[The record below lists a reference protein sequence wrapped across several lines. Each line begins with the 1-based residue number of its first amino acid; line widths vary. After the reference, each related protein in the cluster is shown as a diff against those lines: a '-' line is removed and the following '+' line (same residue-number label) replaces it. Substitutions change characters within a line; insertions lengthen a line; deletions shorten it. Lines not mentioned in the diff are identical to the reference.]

1 MTRLCA
7 MASRVPRRRALAAL
21 VASVAFLA
29 YRSIPFV
36 APTQEHPGR
45 GSLVPKSSMVQP
57 MPSTV
62 EVDAIADG
70 RIFVSIAAYAD
81 PELPSTMMSLLNA
94 AERPELIHFGIV
106 WQGPGSGF
114 AAEDLSQLAKLWN
127 ADDVNERFVTDM
139 QLPHGSRVPWKF
151 LTVRGCRRFTGS
163 VSAKK
168 WQCDGWQ
175 EKIHGRSLVYFG
187 ERHEQA
193 AILDAQ
199 VSMLEYWSQTVR
211 TPALVLEMFTQ
222 DQQFILDRWNSEVP
236 DVLQQLYLDSGG
248 DFELSHYIPLLDAAT
263 AAGVRLVA
271 GFPTRE
277 AARRIIQDPASEE
290 VSQMALLHHQLGPA
304 IEDHFRL
311 FAALIAG
318 EAPMEEGPLP
328 QRGRRIFPA
337 QCWKDLECA
346 KVVASLLPS
355 HSSMVVTGCGHTDF
369 ALGIPCRVRALA
381 AVPVADEVIV
391 TCREQGE
398 VVTWTFRTHSLAD
411 LLDMLDGRVRSIR
424 MPAEDARGP
433 CWARY
438 LAQLLWEK
446 EELQLQLD
454 SHMRFV
460 PGWDTKARAEL
471 KFCSQNSEKP
481 ILCSYGAGYSL
492 GTPYWETPKGSSQTS
507 VNCAN
512 TFDSDGILLIKAR
525 ELKAPL
531 DEPRK
536 HYFWGAQFSF
546 SSADVL
552 CEVPYDPQLQM
563 LFFGEE
569 ILMAVRFFT
578 HGWDVFTP
586 KEQLFFHLW
595 ERDYRRVYW
604 KDNRELFASL
614 LKESQ
619 CRVVSQLE
627 TGQAA
632 AGTETWPLPGG
643 GVSNP
648 EKDHFSLGT
657 RRTLEDYQVSWE
669 EFRAK
674 FRSERWVESPKY
686 ACFFWDRFAIFVAH

>member
-1 MTRLCA
+1 
-7 MASRVPRRRALAAL
+7 MAPS
-21 VASVAFLA
+21 
-29 YRSIPFV
+29 
-36 APTQEHPGR
+36 QEKR
-45 GSLVPKSSMVQP
+45 GSLVPKSSMAP
-57 MPSTV
+57 KPGMV

-70 RIFVSIAAYAD
+70 RIFVSIAAYDD
-81 PELPSTMMSLLNA
+81 PELPNTMLSLLSA

-114 AAEDLSQLAKLWN
+114 AAEDLSELAKFWT
-127 ADDVNERFVTDM
+127 AEVNERFVTDM
-139 QLPHGSRVPWKF
+139 QLPHGSVPLW
-151 LTVRGCRRFTGS
+151 
-163 VSAKK
+163 
-168 WQCDGWQ
+168 
-175 EKIHGRSLVYFG
+175 E
-187 ERHEQA
+187 
-193 AILDAQ
+193 
-199 VSMLEYWSQTVR
+199 
-211 TPALVLEMFTQ
+211 
-222 DQQFILDRWNSEVP
+222 
-236 DVLQQLYLDSGG
+236 
-248 DFELSHYIPLLDAAT
+248 
-263 AAGVRLVA
+263 
-271 GFPTRE
+271 
-277 AARRIIQDPASEE
+277 
-290 VSQMALLHHQLGPA
+290 
-304 IEDHFRL
+304 
-311 FAALIAG
+311 
-318 EAPMEEGPLP
+318 
-328 QRGRRIFPA
+328 
-337 QCWKDLECA
+337 
-346 KVVASLLPS
+346 
-355 HSSMVVTGCGHTDF
+355 
-369 ALGIPCRVRALA
+369 
-381 AVPVADEVIV
+381 
-391 TCREQGE
+391 
-398 VVTWTFRTHSLAD
+398 
-411 LLDMLDGRVRSIR
+411 MLDGRVRSIR
-424 MPAEDARGP
+424 MAAEDARGP

-460 PGWDTKARAEL
+460 PGWDTKARDEL
-471 KFCSQNSEKP
+471 KFCSQTSEKP

-619 CRVVSQLE
+619 CRVLSQLDS
-627 TGQAA
+627 GRAV
-632 AGTETWPLPGG
+632 AGTERWPLPGG

-657 RRTLEDYQVSWE
+657 HRTLEDYQVAAGVNFREKRLEARALRGGDNHHREDDFKEAMVLQKPPLTLSDTPE
-669 EFRAK
+669 ELHSIAGATFSSDALVNA
-674 FRSERWVESPKY
+674 RSSYVAQTDTERFVLWYSTTNQTWLLN
-686 ACFFWDRFAIFVAH
+686 AGGVAHGLGQEARPVLFSESTHDEPTDVRQWYYFDAYMRRWLPSPSLQFQLKEEVEEAESWWNALLKPVPLVELR